1 MYLSWAPLTSKDFI
15 IGGFFFFLA
24 GTTNSNAPFTWLF
37 KCKGS
42 IECLTPGH
50 LRSELSSNTFE
61 PQTGNFSKLS
71 FLWSVLTIELA
82 RG

>member
-1 MYLSWAPLTSKDFI
+1 
-15 IGGFFFFLA
+15 
-24 GTTNSNAPFTWLF
+24 
-37 KCKGS
+37 
-42 IECLTPGH
+42 
-50 LRSELSSNTFE
+50 LSSNTFE